1 MKNELLI
8 VWSTQDKE
16 TILHLIC
23 LYGLNAKLKGWFG
36 EVHILVWGASQQIL
50 SSDEEVQAKVKELS
64 DAGVKL
70 IACKKCSENMY
81 VEKQLQSCG
90 VDIFY
95 TGEFLSDWLKSGKPI
110 LTF

>member
-8 VWSTQDKE
+8 VWSTDNKE

-23 LYGLNAKLKGWFG
+23 LYALNAKQKHWFN
-36 EVHILVWGASQQIL
+36 EVTVLLWGASQQVL
-50 SSDEEVQAKVKELS
+50 CEDEEMKAKVKELGDS
-64 DAGVKL
+64 GVRL

-81 VEKQLQSCG
+81 IEEQLEKCG
-90 VDIFY
+90 VEIFY

-110 LTF
+110 MTF